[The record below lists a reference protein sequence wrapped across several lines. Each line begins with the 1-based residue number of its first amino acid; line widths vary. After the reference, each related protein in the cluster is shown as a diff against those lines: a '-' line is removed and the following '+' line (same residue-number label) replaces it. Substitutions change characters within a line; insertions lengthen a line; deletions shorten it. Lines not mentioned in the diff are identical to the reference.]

1 MRKMVSKTTVTVL
14 SVIALCLA
22 FADALPR
29 LPHLRRCRCITQ
41 AEQLQ
46 SSMRISNIKIFF
58 KQGLCP
64 NIEIIVNLQDN
75 KRICLNPDSEVGR
88 KMISFMKKKMNN

>member
-1 MRKMVSKTTVTVL
+1 MVGKNSVTVL
-14 SVIALCLA
+14 TVIALCLV

-29 LPHLRRCRCITQ
+29 LPRQRRCRCINQ

-46 SSMRISNIKIFF
+46 SSMKISNIKIFF
-58 KQGLCP
+58 KQGLCE

-75 KRICLNPDSEVGR
+75 RRICLNPESEVGR
-88 KMISFMKKKMNN
+88 KMIAFMRKKANY